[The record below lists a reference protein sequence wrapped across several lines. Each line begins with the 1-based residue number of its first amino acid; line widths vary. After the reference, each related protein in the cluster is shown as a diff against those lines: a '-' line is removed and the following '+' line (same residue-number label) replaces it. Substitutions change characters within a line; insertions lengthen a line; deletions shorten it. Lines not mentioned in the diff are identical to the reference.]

1 MATNPVSAITV
12 IVALLVYGE
21 FGVDISR
28 IWVSHT
34 FDEGSPSYGA
44 MTYEG
49 PLNILIDYYVKLDR
63 RLTIVAL
70 LWRALRSE
78 MQPSAAPIAGIV
90 REAFA
95 A

>member
-1 MATNPVSAITV
+1 MFPVSAITV
-12 IVALLVYGE
+12 IIALLVYGE

-28 IWVSHT
+28 IRVSHV
-34 FDEGSPSYGA
+34 FDEGSPTFGA

-49 PLNILIDYYVKLDR
+49 PLNILVDYYVKLDR
-63 RLTIVAL
+63 RLAVLNL
-70 LWRALRSE
+70 LWKALRSE
-78 MQPSAAPIAGIV
+78 PRLHIVSVGKIV